1 MNTVFFDVDT
11 QLDFL
16 YPAGSLYVPG
26 AETIVPALARL
37 TTYASTHGIPIV
49 STMDAHTGAD
59 PEFATWPHH
68 CVVGCLGQ
76 RKPEATLAGS
86 RGRQHFITKQHVD
99 CFTSAA
105 LLPLLAELQADHYV
119 VYGVVTEVC
128 VRNAIRGLLATGK
141 RVTVL
146 ADAIK
151 ELDAEAA
158 QSTLA
163 DLTTAGGAIG
173 ASTDY

>member
-16 YPAGSLYVPG
+16 YPAGALYVPG
-26 AETIVPALARL
+26 AETIVPALGRL
-37 TTYASTHGIPIV
+37 TTYAAAHGIPIV

-68 CVVGCLGQ
+68 CVAGCLGQ
-76 RKPEATLAGS
+76 RKPEATLTGS
-86 RGRQHFITKQHVD
+86 RGRQYFITKQNVD

-105 LLPLLAELQADHYV
+105 LLPLLADLKADHYV

-128 VRNAIRGLLATGK
+128 VRHALRGLLASGK

-151 ELDAEAA
+151 ELNASAAEE
-158 QSTLA
+158 TLRE
-163 DLTTAGGAIG
+163 LTAAGGAVS
-173 ASTDY
+173 ASSSY

>member
-16 YPAGSLYVPG
+16 YPAGALYVPG
-26 AETIVPALARL
+26 AEAIVPALGRL
-37 TTYASTHGIPIV
+37 TTYAATHGIPIV

-59 PEFATWPHH
+59 PEFAAWPHH
-68 CVVGCLGQ
+68 CVAGCLGQ
-76 RKPEATLAGS
+76 RKPEVTLTGS
-86 RGRQHFITKQHVD
+86 RGRQYFITKQNVD

-105 LLPLLAELQADHYV
+105 LLPLLADLQADHYV

-128 VRNAIRGLLATGK
+128 VRHALRGLLATGK

-151 ELDAEAA
+151 ELNASAAEE
-158 QSTLA
+158 TLRE
-163 DLTTAGGAIG
+163 LTAAGGAVG
-173 ASTDY
+173 ASSSY

>member
-16 YPAGSLYVPG
+16 YPAGALYVPG
-26 AETIVPALARL
+26 AETIVPALGRL
-37 TTYASTHGIPIV
+37 TTYAATQGIPII

-59 PEFATWPHH
+59 PEFAAWPHH
-68 CVVGCLGQ
+68 CVAGCLGQ
-76 RKPEATLAGS
+76 RKPEVTLVGN
-86 RGRQHFITKQHVD
+86 RGQQHFILKQNVD

-105 LLPLLAELQADHYV
+105 LLPLLEELNADHYV
-119 VYGVVTEVC
+119 VYGVVTEIC
-128 VRNAIRGLLATGK
+128 VRHALRGLLATGK

-151 ELDAEAA
+151 ELDPSAAED
-158 QSTLA
+158 TFRE
-163 DLTTAGGAIG
+163 LTAAGGAVS
-173 ASTDY
+173 ASTSY